1 MILDTDNKPKSFL
14 LFFLVFISSVL
25 IIWQYFKLNPWQTV
39 NNEDSDLSLVTET
52 IGETF
57 LEIGDSWNLAK
68 DFTLD
73 SQDDLEKELNRQK
86 LLEETKKYL
95 ESKKEDV
102 VNSLENN

>member
-14 LFFLVFISSVL
+14 LFFLVFISSTL
-25 IIWQYFKLNPWQTV
+25 IIWQYFKLNPWQTI
-39 NNEDSDLSLVTET
+39 NNEDSNLNLVTKN

-57 LEIGDSWNLAK
+57 LEIGDSWSLAK